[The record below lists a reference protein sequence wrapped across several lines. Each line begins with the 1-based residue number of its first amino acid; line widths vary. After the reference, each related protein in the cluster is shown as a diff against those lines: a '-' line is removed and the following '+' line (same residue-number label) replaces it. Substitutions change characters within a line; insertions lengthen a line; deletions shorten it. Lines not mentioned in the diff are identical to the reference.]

1 MTITR
6 KEMVETRAKLLREM
20 DDWLYENIYD
30 EDVIDYWLMYGV
42 PDGADDE
49 MLLDFA
55 SDDSIWLNIIKAFDE
70 VLKRES
76 EVRV

>member
-1 MTITR
+1 MIITR

-20 DDWLYENIYD
+20 DSWINEYIYD
-30 EDVIDYWLMYGV
+30 EDNINYWLMFGV

-55 SDDSIWLNIIKAFDE
+55 SDDGIWLNIIKAFGE
-70 VLKRES
+70 VVKRES